1 MKYRFFLASL
11 LLFIPQVAFAASA
24 GLSAPAEVQ
33 VGRTFQVRMNIGGAK
48 DTDTVRFIGSFPTEF
63 LEFQGMANGSSLPT
77 RSPGSGA
84 SGGTFNF
91 GGFSLGNPVSGNQLA
106 GILTFKA
113 KKVGTATISLVGG
126 TRILSAGTDQLTG
139 KGSVTIKIVEGPA
152 PGEIPVK
159 PPEKTT
165 IDLFSN
171 THPDQD
177 EWYSSRVLHL
187 GWKLGGKQPISVTV
201 GFDQAPEGPAETNAV
216 STSSAMFTA
225 PSDGVWYGHLVL
237 RYSASDVVR
246 KDFRY
251 LVDGTAPRP
260 MAVAVDQT
268 DVRPGTPNYL
278 RFAALDDASGI
289 ESYEISI
296 NDKFVTSTSEQSY
309 SLIDYPAGEYRVSVK
324 AKDFAG
330 NVSQGVAEFRLIEA
344 GPSLPTVSRIQTM
357 QEWLLRLALAFFIG
371 VLLFIIGFLIGKKKK
386 KDAKAALKSRSKKS

>member
-1 MKYRFFLASL
+1 MIFRFLLASL
-11 LLFIPQVAFAASA
+11 LLCVPQVVFAASA
-24 GLSAPAEVQ
+24 GLTAPAEVQ
-33 VGRTFQVRMNIGGAK
+33 VGRTFQVRMTVGGGK
-48 DTDTVRFIGSFPTEF
+48 DVDTVRFIGSFPSDMI
-63 LEFQGMANGSSLPT
+63 EFQGMANGSSLPT

-113 KKVGTATISLVGG
+113 KKVGTATITLVGG

-152 PGEIPVK
+152 PGEIPVT

-165 IDLFSN
+165 IDLFSRS
-171 THPDQD
+171 HPDQN
-177 EWYSSRVLHL
+177 EWYASKQLQL
-187 GWKLGGKQPISVTV
+187 EWKLGGKQPISVTV

-216 STSSAMFTA
+216 STTTA
-225 PSDGVWYGHLVL
+225 HFLAPTDGVWYGHLVA

-289 ESYEISI
+289 ELYEITI
-296 NDKFVTSTSEQSY
+296 NDQYVTTTSEQSF
-309 SLIDYPAGEYRVSVK
+309 SLVDYPAGDYRVQVK
-324 AKDFAG
+324 AKDYAG
-330 NVSQGVAEFRLIEA
+330 NVSQGVAEFRLIDTA
-344 GPSLPTVSRIQTM
+344 PALPTTGRIQTL
-357 QEWLLRLALAFFIG
+357 QEWLLRIALAFFIG
-371 VLLFIIGFLIGKKKK
+371 VILFLIGYLIGKKKK
-386 KDAKAALKSRSKKS
+386 KKAKTAARTRSS